1 MQQRAG
7 VRLGPAD
14 LQSDF
19 CRAKR
24 DNCNHSGGTAR
35 WLCLA
40 WSFYSLLTLK
50 LAKTVTAKVKAAIKA
65 METGQSQ
72 ATLSATPIRLPP
84 GSWRSLATLVIG
96 AGYHPVTDLT
106 CLLFTIETKL
116 NKRTLTAGV
125 ALPVKPAGNASPSP
139 NPVPRSPVYTHTH
152 LGTQ

>member
-1 MQQRAG
+1 
-7 VRLGPAD
+7 
-14 LQSDF
+14 
-19 CRAKR
+19 
-24 DNCNHSGGTAR
+24 
-35 WLCLA
+35 
-40 WSFYSLLTLK
+40 
-50 LAKTVTAKVKAAIKA
+50 

-139 NPVPRSPVYTHTH
+139 NPVPRSPVYTHTPWNPINACH
-152 LGTQ
+152 SALRAGAHMFQSVFLHIIFDIKQHPEQLSSAMHTTVCANGKVGIVSLPWCK